1 MDSPLWKRGVRGD
14 FIKIFNSIGV
24 LLFYLL
30 LNQFLLSSRLKL
42 NEVVSPAW
50 KINVKPLLLHLV
62 AVQVFVKENLV
73 QQNLVVL
80 AQVFLKSSDS
90 SYEQV
95 YSGRQFS
102 PTHGSTGP

>member
-1 MDSPLWKRGVRGD
+1 MAPFLTGN
-14 FIKIFNSIGV
+14 FN
-24 LLFYLL
+24 LLFLCLL
-30 LNQFLLSSRLKL
+30 LNQFLPSSTFKL

-62 AVQVFVKENLV
+62 AVEVFVKENLV

-90 SYEQV
+90 PYERV
-95 YSGRQFS
+95 SSGRQLF
-102 PTHGSTGP
+102 PNQGSTGP